1 MVYTLSP
8 IVGGREQVID
18 APAVDLLGYLLIH
31 FETLEQEAD
40 REKQRLY
47 LNHLSRMHANPQ
59 DKKQAKANDKFMK
72 HIEPG
77 KDNNTG
83 QSKARSS
90 DELEWDNIEKLKRIE
105 NS

>member
-1 MVYTLSP
+1 
-8 IVGGREQVID
+8 
-18 APAVDLLGYLLIH
+18 
-31 FETLEQEAD
+31 
-40 REKQRLY
+40 
-47 LNHLSRMHANPQ
+47 MHANPQ

-83 QSKARSS
+83 QNQARSNE
-90 DELEWDNIEKLKRIE
+90 ELEWDSLKKLKRIE

>member
-1 MVYTLSP
+1 
-8 IVGGREQVID
+8 
-18 APAVDLLGYLLIH
+18 
-31 FETLEQEAD
+31 
-40 REKQRLY
+40 
-47 LNHLSRMHANPQ
+47 MHANPQ